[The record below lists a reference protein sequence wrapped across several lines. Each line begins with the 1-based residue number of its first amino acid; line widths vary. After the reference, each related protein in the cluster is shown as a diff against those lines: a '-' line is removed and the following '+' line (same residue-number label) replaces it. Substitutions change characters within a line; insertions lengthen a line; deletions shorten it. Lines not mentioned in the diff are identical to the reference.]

1 MEEVRSIRY
10 NQEQE
15 NVIMHKRT
23 SKSMTFPSE
32 SSADIR
38 EMANKQD
45 LITALVDREKV
56 YDSTTNIGIKHKSSH

>member
-56 YDSTTNIGIKHKSSH
+56 RVPFST